1 MPTRNRRRNKN
12 PLGRPGF
19 DQENTYGN
27 RYLFE
32 EHSPSTTL
40 CANTVTKSCQLAVRS
55 LLATLLLSAAW
66 AAPRRDKPAVPP
78 VRWAEGLP
86 GCTFSADD
94 DGRYRY
100 GLWATDFGIV
110 LAVDSQELQKANRRT
125 EPILT
130 LNLIVRYRGNNSLSV
145 DTGTITLE
153 FVTHSRDL
161 HLALDPAELAA
172 RFKQNSDR
180 FAEAT
185 ERDMEKHPGKKTDL
199 ESALQE
205 HRKNIADMLAFF
217 DARSLRPLRLDPA
230 HPEAAGWVYFSASSK
245 WIGDWK
251 KQEEFILRIPL
262 ADQIIEFPFALPPSA
277 GDLLLRRR

>member
-1 MPTRNRRRNKN
+1 VGWHVPRTR
-12 PLGRPGF
+12 
-19 DQENTYGN
+19 
-27 RYLFE
+27 
-32 EHSPSTTL
+32 
-40 CANTVTKSCQLAVRS
+40 QLAAGS
-55 LLATLLLSAAW
+55 LLATLLLSTAW
-66 AAPRRDKPAVPP
+66 AMPRHDRPAVPTL
-78 VRWAEGLP
+78 RWTEGLP

-130 LNLIVRYRGNNSLSV
+130 LNLIVRYRGNNSLSL
-145 DTGTITLE
+145 DTSTITLE

-161 HLALDPAELAA
+161 HPALDPGELSA
-172 RFKQNSDR
+172 RFKQDSER

-185 ERDMEKHPGKKTDL
+185 ERNIEKHPGKKADL

-205 HRKNIADMLAFF
+205 HQKNIADMLAFF